1 MRGKLN
7 IFFCNF
13 DKNVE
18 LSMHKTLISEKLHSE
33 IRSTLVKCNISSYSG
48 TNYMLK
54 KLQLNTKKQI
64 IKTKLINL

>member
-1 MRGKLN
+1 
-7 IFFCNF
+7 
-13 DKNVE
+13 
-18 LSMHKTLISEKLHSE
+18 MHKTLISEKLQSE
-33 IRSTLVKCNISSYSG
+33 ICSTLVKCNISSYSG